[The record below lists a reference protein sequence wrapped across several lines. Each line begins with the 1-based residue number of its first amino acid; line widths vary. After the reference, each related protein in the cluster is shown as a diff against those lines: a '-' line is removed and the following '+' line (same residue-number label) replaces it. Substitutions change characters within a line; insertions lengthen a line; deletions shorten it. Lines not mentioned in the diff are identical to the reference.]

1 MTIRR
6 SGAWTLLAI
15 SLLFTAA
22 CASDGG
28 YSSPSSSGDR
38 GSIAAGSVED
48 SLSACMSRIP
58 KDASEGQ
65 RILAEKSCERDQANR
80 K

>member
-1 MTIRR
+1 MMTPRF
-6 SGAWTLLAI
+6 GAWTILSA
-15 SLLFTAA
+15 SLLLTAA

-28 YSSPSSSGDR
+28 YAGPSG
-38 GSIAAGSVED
+38 GGGGIASGSVED

-58 KDASEGQ
+58 SDASEGQ
-65 RILAEKSCERDQANR
+65 RMIAEQSCERDQANR

>member
-1 MTIRR
+1 MTIQRIDVR
-6 SGAWTLLAI
+6 ILLSTLILVT
-15 SLLFTAA
+15 SA

-28 YSSPSSSGDR
+28 YAGPSGGDR
-38 GSIAAGSVED
+38 TIAAGSVED

-58 KDASEGQ
+58 SDASEGQ
-65 RILAEKSCERDQANR
+65 RMIAEQSCERDQANR

>member
-6 SGAWTLLAI
+6 IDVRIFFSTLILVA
-15 SLLFTAA
+15 SA
-22 CASDGG
+22 CASAGG
-28 YSSPSSSGDR
+28 YSSPSGE
-38 GSIAAGSVED
+38 GGAIAAGSVED

-58 KDASEGQ
+58 SDASEGQ
-65 RILAEKSCERDQANR
+65 RMIAEQSCERDQENR

>member
-6 SGAWTLLAI
+6 IDVRILLSTLIL
-15 SLLFTAA
+15 TASA

-28 YSSPSSSGDR
+28 YSGGGD
-38 GSIAAGSVED
+38 GIAAGSAED
-48 SLSACMSRIP
+48 SLSACMGRIP
-58 KDASEGQ
+58 SDASEGQ
-65 RILAEKSCERDQANR
+65 RQLAEKSCERDQVNR

>member
-1 MTIRR
+1 MLSIFV
-6 SGAWTLLAI
+6 LL
-15 SLLFTAA
+15 TAA

-28 YSSPSSSGDR
+28 SSAGI
-38 GSIAAGSVED
+38 GGIAAGSVED

-58 KDASEGQ
+58 SDATEGQ
-65 RILAEKSCERDQANR
+65 RQLAEKSCERDQANR

>member
-6 SGAWTLLAI
+6 IDVRILVSTLILVA
-15 SLLFTAA
+15 SA
-22 CASDGG
+22 CATDGG
-28 YSSPSSSGDR
+28 YSGSSGDH
-38 GSIAAGSVED
+38 GAIAAGSAED

-58 KDASEGQ
+58 SDASEGQ
-65 RILAEKSCERDQANR
+65 RQLAEKSCERDQANR

>member
-6 SGAWTLLAI
+6 IDVRILLSALVLMA
-15 SLLFTAA
+15 SA

-28 YSSPSSSGDR
+28 YAGPSG
-38 GSIAAGSVED
+38 GGGGIASGSVED

-58 KDASEGQ
+58 SDASEGQ
-65 RILAEKSCERDQANR
+65 RMIAEQSCERDQANR

>member
-1 MTIRR
+1 MMTPRF
-6 SGAWTLLAI
+6 GAWILLSA
-15 SLLFTAA
+15 SLLMTSA

-28 YSSPSSSGDR
+28 SSSGI

-58 KDASEGQ
+58 SDASEGQ
-65 RILAEKSCERDQANR
+65 RQLAEKSCERDQANR